1 MVEASEVWFKE
12 LERSESPPLTPPQ
25 ESSKGAPGAQGDC
38 PRRPELSFSHGVPID
53 IFLSQFLPP
62 VQCSFPSLL
71 SLPTS
76 PSLFLRTPWPT
87 LTLRCRTLLG
97 SRSQSWAPGPRSGAG
112 HLAPRPGG
120 RWLRKLRTNPGVR
133 PAPRPCPRHPL
144 ISSCHLPML
153 PLWKSHQRSRLPL
166 SAMGATA
173 GPPLLRSWLTLSSHL
188 GHPGRPRPLNNKP
201 RLSHCLSLPIL
212 RPSPSLAHSL
222 SRKLPH

>member
-1 MVEASEVWFKE
+1 MVEASEVWFEE
-12 LERSESPPLTPPQ
+12 LERSDSPPLTPLQ

-38 PRRPELSFSHGVPID
+38 PRRPEPSFSHGVPID
-53 IFLSQFLPP
+53 IPLSQFHPP
-62 VQCSFPSLL
+62 AHALFLVF

-76 PSLFLRTPWPT
+76 PSLFLSTPWPT
-87 LTLRCRTLLG
+87 LTLCCRTLLG
-97 SRSQSWAPGPRSGAG
+97 SRGQSWGPWHQDQGSGAG
-112 HLAPRPGG
+112 HLVPRPAG

-153 PLWKSHQRSRLPL
+153 PLWKSHQRSCLPL

-173 GPPLLRSWLTLSSHL
+173 GPPQPRSWPTLSSH
-188 GHPGRPRPLNNKP
+188 LNNKP
-201 RLSHCLSLPIL
+201 RLSHCRSLPIL
-212 RPSPSLAHSL
+212 RPRSHSL